1 MSNQFEAPD
10 VDFTTLSILIDSQ
23 IEFRGV
29 QYNSTLTPGQRISA
43 RLYEI
48 QTLDNLVGEMRCL
61 INEATKRANHLK
73 NVLIDEV

>member
-10 VDFTTLSILIDSQ
+10 VDFTTLSLLITSQ
-23 IEFRGV
+23 YGFKSV
-29 QYNSTLTPGQRISA
+29 QYDNTLTPGQRISA

-73 NVLIDEV
+73 NILIDEV

>member
-10 VDFTTLSILIDSQ
+10 VDFTTLSILIDHQ
-23 IEFRGV
+23 FDLKGV
-29 QYNSTLTPGQRISA
+29 QYNNTLNPGQRISA